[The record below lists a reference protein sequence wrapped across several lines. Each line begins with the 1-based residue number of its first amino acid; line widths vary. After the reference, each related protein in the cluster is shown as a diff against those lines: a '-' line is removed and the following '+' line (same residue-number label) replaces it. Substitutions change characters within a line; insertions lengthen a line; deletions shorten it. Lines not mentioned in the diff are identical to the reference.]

1 MKTIYQAKGMKTKL
15 LCIIG
20 LIILFQNCTKDPS
33 CGDQSKIENS
43 YNISA
48 DDKSKIPFK
57 GNDTLTYISDAGD
70 TAILIGNGKRAYMDV
85 ISKNIGDLEC
95 SRYQVDNN
103 ETIIFEYLGNNLELN
118 RIKYKITG
126 NKERTLIEFNIN
138 ILYANDYPYYF
149 NSEKFYTD
157 SILINGYYYSGLPK
171 VDDVFYSLYNF
182 NYGFLKIQFNGGKIW
197 LLKI

>member
-1 MKTIYQAKGMKTKL
+1 MKTKTKL
-15 LCIIG
+15 LIIIG
-20 LIILFQNCTKDPS
+20 LIMLFENCSKEPS
-33 CGDQSKIENS
+33 CGDQSDIVNS
-43 YNISA
+43 YYISA

-70 TAILIGNGKRAYMDV
+70 TAILIGSGKREFIDKVRTV
-85 ISKNIGDLEC
+85 ISGNADCYKYN
-95 SRYQVDNN
+95 VDNN
-103 ETIIFEYLGNNLELN
+103 ETIIFEYLGNNIELN
-118 RIKYKITG
+118 KIKYKITG

-182 NYGFLKIQFNGGKIW
+182 KYGFLKIQFNGGKIW